1 VGLAVVLRCM
11 GGCGSARV
19 GVSLLFVWGL
29 FGDLSLFGQN
39 KLGDVSSYGWV
50 LQKTHFAD
58 GPHGRGSLL
67 YFECLL

>member
-1 VGLAVVLRCM
+1 VGLAVVLRCI

-39 KLGDVSSYGWV
+39 KLGDVSYMVGCCKRPI
-50 LQKTHFAD
+50 LQMDRMVGA
-58 GPHGRGSLL
+58 L
-67 YFECLL
+67 